1 MGLFVNAKVAG
12 KGNSSYLI
20 QNVLRKQVRRQEPLN
35 VTRRKMK
42 TKKLVKNALK
52 HPELYGPAELAFFR
66 RWLDSK
72 KQAKTAKINK
82 DKKSKD
88 R

>member
-1 MGLFVNAKVAG
+1 
-12 KGNSSYLI
+12 
-20 QNVLRKQVRRQEPLN
+20 
-35 VTRRKMK
+35 MK

-72 KQAKTAKINK
+72 KRAKAAKINK
-82 DKKSKD
+82 DKRENSYCRWTRNPDSKKLLTPTLK
-88 R
+88 RMVGRQLTLELLRPIWRR

>member
-1 MGLFVNAKVAG
+1 
-12 KGNSSYLI
+12 
-20 QNVLRKQVRRQEPLN
+20 
-35 VTRRKMK
+35 MK

-72 KQAKTAKINK
+72 KQAKAAKISK
-82 DKKSKD
+82 DKKKD
-88 R
+88 S